1 VNSYAHNI
9 HIASVLLGKRHS
21 IWPNIPVCLWGYLKI
36 SSCSFGLSNWSSRVY
51 CWIVARSFGIKLA
64 NLFKSNVKGLIE
76 SSFTV
81 SRTVRQY
88 LLVIISKAVERSSNK
103 EITPRRFWPLSE
115 TAIPLNPKLG
125 SIALKSSAGYWKN
138 LMRDVWKTLHLLAS
152 WFHKNLG
159 C

>member
-1 VNSYAHNI
+1 MPTIFTSPVFYLVKDIRSDQIFQCVFEAILRYLLV
-9 HIASVLLGKRHS
+9 VL
-21 IWPNIPVCLWGYLKI
+21 
-36 SSCSFGLSNWSSRVY
+36 GLSNWSSRVY